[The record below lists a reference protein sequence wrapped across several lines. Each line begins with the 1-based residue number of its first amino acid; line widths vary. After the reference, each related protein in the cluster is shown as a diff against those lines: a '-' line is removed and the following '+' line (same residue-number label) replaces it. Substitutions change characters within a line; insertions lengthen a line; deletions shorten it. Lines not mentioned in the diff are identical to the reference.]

1 MKKIFVS
8 LLILMSTAA
17 TAANQP
23 DAAADLHRL
32 FEATWQ
38 KELAA
43 DPQMANYLG
52 DNRYNDRW
60 TDMSKEA
67 IAGRHRHEIGRAH
80 V

>member
-1 MKKIFVS
+1 MKKILVS
-8 LLILMSTAA
+8 LLILLSTAA
-17 TAANQP
+17 PASQS

-38 KELAA
+38 KELVA

-67 IAGRHRHEIGRAH
+67 ITRRHQIGRAH